1 MTADGLTEEQADF
14 RASVKG
20 IVARHAPPELIA
32 EFERAGEI
40 PSEVWHALAA
50 NELLGV
56 GAPVSSGGSGGGAV
70 ELAIL
75 VRELASASLS
85 LAMRYLASAYSGVQT
100 LIRCGSEEQRERLLA
115 PFFRGE
121 IEFGLGFTEPSGG
134 ADSSRWRTAAAQDG
148 AGWTLNGTKTFT
160 SNADHADQLLIL
172 ARTSDDERRLGGFT
186 IFLVSPRAPGV
197 TVRRIETMGLRAE
210 GAFEVNLEA
219 VELGPEAV
227 LGVPGEGFY
236 AALASLDMERIMVAA
251 AAVGNAGAGFEEAVA
266 YARDREAFGRPIGGH
281 QAIQHHLAD
290 AACEIEAAWLL
301 TLKAA
306 RSFDVDGACPL
317 DATMAKYVASENA
330 FRVVHRGMRV
340 LGGYGFTREFE
351 MERRFRDAQLF
362 LTGPISSEMARNF
375 IGERLGLPKSY

>member
-1 MTADGLTEEQADF
+1 LTADGLTEEQSDF

-20 IVARHAPPELIA
+20 IVTRHAPPEQIA

-40 PSEVWHALAA
+40 SGEVWRALAA
-50 NELLGV
+50 NDLLGV
-56 GAPVSSGGSGGGAV
+56 GAPVSRGGSGGGAL
-70 ELAIL
+70 ELAIV

-100 LIRCGSEEQRERLLA
+100 LIRCGSEEQCERLLV

-121 IEFGLGFTEPSGG
+121 IEFGFGFTEPSGG
-134 ADSSRWRTAAAQDG
+134 ADSSRWRTAAVQAG
-148 AGWTLNGTKTFT
+148 EGWTLNGTKTFT

-186 IFLVSPRAPGV
+186 IFLVPPRAPGV

-219 VELGPEAV
+219 VEVGPEAV

-251 AAVGNAGAGFEEAVA
+251 AAVGNAGSGFDEAIA
-266 YARDREAFGRPIGGH
+266 YARDREAFGRPIGSY
-281 QAIQHHLAD
+281 QAVQHHLAD

-306 RSFDVDGACPL
+306 RSFDADGAAPL

-330 FRVVHRGMRV
+330 FQVIHRGMRV
-340 LGGYGFTREFE
+340 LGGYGFTQEFQ